1 MKEQK
6 DLKKQLNFYYN
17 RAKKLE
23 PFSCPIKTKN
33 PGAIGIEIQNKIM
46 PNAHNKNKADIP
58 NLVELKSKNIKSNGT
73 LSLAKYNNPKSTFNN
88 TFNKVKDNLML
99 IYWKKLKN
107 KIHPIKIELY
117 SKLDKSLFAIY
128 CSEVRR
134 KAIINCTVQASKLKV
149 IYNKHKIY
157 YYEKKVS

>member
-6 DLKKQLNFYYN
+6 DLKKLLNFIN

-23 PFSCPIKTKN
+23 PFSCPTKTN
-33 PGAIGIEIQNKIM
+33 NTGAIGIEIENKLI
-46 PNAHNKNKADIP
+46 PNAHRKNISDIP
-58 NLVELKSKNIKSNGT
+58 MLELKTKNIKSNGT

-134 KAIINCTVQASKLKV
+134 KAIINCTVQASKLKI

>member
-6 DLKKQLNFYYN
+6 DLKKLLNFIN

-23 PFSCPIKTKN
+23 PFSCPTKTN
-33 PGAIGIEIQNKIM
+33 NTGAIGIEIENKLI
-46 PNAHNKNKADIP
+46 PNAHRKNISDIP
-58 NLVELKSKNIKSNGT
+58 MLELKTKNIKSNGT
-73 LSLAKYNNPKSTFNN
+73 LSLAKYNNPNSTFNN